1 MERSQAIA
9 LPQDH
14 GPRGCA
20 GSAPA
25 PGPAPHCS
33 QYSPQYGTF
42 QPPAARTALPKAASP
57 TQGCPI
63 PSSRGHRH
71 GADIARPLG
80 TLRHHHCARS
90 HEPMDSTGKAALIQ
104 LCPAPA
110 PPQQLS
116 TSKPQG
122 SAGLGSAWE
131 RQEKAA
137 RRLSPSQVSWCAS
150 GTGTLRLDFGEM
162 LNIWSPALQGSLCA
176 AGKLSA
182 IKQHLFLRASRRGGG
197 KGRREGNHPRRR
209 RNRGHFSALSRV
221 FHAMQGAGSSL
232 QPRPRPC

>member
-1 MERSQAIA
+1 MGMERSQAIA

-80 TLRHHHCARS
+80 TLRHHRCARS

-110 PPQQLS
+110 PPS
-116 TSKPQG
+116 S
-122 SAGLGSAWE
+122 SAPANP
-131 RQEKAA
+131 RA
-137 RRLSPSQVSWCAS
+137 
-150 GTGTLRLDFGEM
+150 LRGWDL
-162 LNIWSPALQGSLCA
+162 P
-176 AGKLSA
+176 
-182 IKQHLFLRASRRGGG
+182 G
-197 KGRREGNHPRRR
+197 KGRRRL
-209 RNRGHFSALSRV
+209 RGGSPPARSA
-221 FHAMQGAGSSL
+221 GAPAE
-232 QPRPRPC
+232 QVPYD